1 MDTTK
6 DMPSSPHRASVRPIV
21 LTAAYY
27 SSLALLGLAT
37 AAAGPSLPTLASH
50 TASSLGRIS
59 LFFVA
64 DAFGYLLGSLTGG
77 RLYDRLPGHRLMA
90 GMLLLMSV
98 AAVGIP
104 LASVLWLLL
113 LLGFLLGL
121 GKGALD
127 VGCNTLLQWVHG
139 NRVGPFMNGLHFAFG
154 LGSLLAPLLLAE
166 VLSLTHEIH
175 WLFWIIAISMAPM
188 MIWLWLLPEPHA
200 GLADSPDDSGR
211 APFLPVVLMV
221 LVFLL
226 YVGAEV
232 GFSNWIY
239 TYAITLRLADAITA
253 AYLTSAYWAFFT
265 IGRLLGIWVSTRL
278 RPGTILYID
287 FAGCL
292 LSMVLM
298 GIAHDSVPI
307 LWVGSMGLGLST
319 ASIFPTLLILA
330 GQRLRVTGTVTG
342 LFLLGGGAGSML
354 LPWVIGQ
361 AFTSAGPHSMLSIL
375 LLDLALALMML
386 VLFIRGSRPARKPV
400 PLTGPAL

>member
-6 DMPSSPHRASVRPIV
+6 DMSSSPDRGSAKPIV

-50 TASSLGRIS
+50 TTSSLDRIS

-121 GKGALD
+121 GKGAVD

-154 LGSLLAPLLLAE
+154 LGSFLAPILLAQ
-166 VLSLTHEIH
+166 VLSLTHEIY
-175 WLFWIIAISMAPM
+175 WLFWIIAISMAPVV
-188 MIWLWLLPEPHA
+188 IWLWLLPEPHA
-200 GLADSPDDSGR
+200 SLAGSVDDSGR
-211 APFLPVVLMV
+211 APFLPVLLMV
-221 LVFLL
+221 LAFLL

-278 RPGTILYID
+278 SSRTILYID

-292 LSMVLM
+292 LSMALI
-298 GIAHDSVPI
+298 GIAYDSVPL

-319 ASIFPTLLILA
+319 ASIFPTFLILA
-330 GQRLRVTGTVTG
+330 GERLRVTGTVTG

-375 LLDLALALMML
+375 FLDLALGVVML
-386 VLFIRGSRPARKPV
+386 VLFIRGSRPARGPV
-400 PLTGPAL
+400 PLTGPAT